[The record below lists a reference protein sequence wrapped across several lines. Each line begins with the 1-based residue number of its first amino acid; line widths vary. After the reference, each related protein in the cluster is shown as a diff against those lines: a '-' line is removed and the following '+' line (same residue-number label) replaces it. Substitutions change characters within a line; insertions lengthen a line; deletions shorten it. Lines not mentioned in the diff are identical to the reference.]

1 MKDVYRQKGKG
12 KRKLYWAKKADWL
25 LQSHFL
31 YGLAEVYQADCL
43 TVLIRQ
49 FLIDRFKIPFLAE
62 PEYINF
68 WFGDVRLSIN
78 SSLWGLLSWLF
89 CLHIVSI

>member
-1 MKDVYRQKGKG
+1 MNSKDLNKMKDVYRQKGKG

-49 FLIDRFKIPFLAE
+49 FLIDRFKIPLLGE
-62 PEYINF
+62 PK
-68 WFGDVRLSIN
+68 L
-78 SSLWGLLSWLF
+78 
-89 CLHIVSI
+89 